1 MAAATLL
8 AASLA
13 TLPTALPP
21 LEGASVL
28 ATCAA
33 DATAQFT
40 ARLQGVVTEMLD
52 WQGPLLACAGMPRP
66 PGPGGQA
73 GLRLAFAGPT
83 QHGRLTVLLTLPTT
97 PVGAPA
103 GAPTSHSASAASPA
117 VAAAH
122 LGLLLEHGAGAWA
135 TRTGACS
142 VEALQQVPLPAA
154 SFPVAGQRWRI
165 SGRGLCLEPARD
177 PTGRHAPLLI
187 ATFDFAGEL
196 TVPAMESSR

>member
-97 PVGAPA
+97 PVGAPGTIAAGVTTA
-103 GAPTSHSASAASPA
+103 GATDA
-117 VAAAH
+117 VPEPMAFVAV
-122 LGLLLEHGAGAWA
+122 
-135 TRTGACS
+135 TVS
-142 VEALQQVPLPAA
+142 V
-154 SFPVAGQRWRI
+154 
-165 SGRGLCLEPARD
+165 
-177 PTGRHAPLLI
+177 
-187 ATFDFAGEL
+187 
-196 TVPAMESSR
+196 